1 MVTGYSV
8 GCRFSTTF
16 RKNTF
21 PPAKPGRQ
29 IDRATQ
35 HATSREGGQGGSARP
50 LLTACRLEV
59 DDFRRSLPTCRGRSF
74 LYQPGRPRFKQ
85 RLWRGSDD
93 RGRAFRNHAVASPS
107 MVARGRGARDGVH
120 LGCEIAGKK
129 MSVTLQHKHIPVPRD
144 GLKLKEREPTE
155 LGKARDCFMPDV
167 MKAQV
172 LDIATEQQSFE
183 ERFLERVGSKGQQSL
198 IFFWH
203 AMQGPL
209 LDERTDHRLCACRER
224 HLAATAVL
232 RIRQEEVATR
242 EVNVAELQRE
252 GLASPHRGFERKD
265 DGRLDVGV
273 RDRPWPA
280 RPG

>member
-1 MVTGYSV
+1 MYI
-8 GCRFSTTF
+8 
-16 RKNTF
+16 
-21 PPAKPGRQ
+21 A
-29 IDRATQ
+29 
-35 HATSREGGQGGSARP
+35 
-50 LLTACRLEV
+50 
-59 DDFRRSLPTCRGRSF
+59 
-74 LYQPGRPRFKQ
+74 
-85 RLWRGSDD
+85 
-93 RGRAFRNHAVASPS
+93 
-107 MVARGRGARDGVH
+107 GRGAGDGIR
-120 LGCEIAGKK
+120 LGREIASQKV
-129 MSVTLQHKHIPVPRD
+129 SVALQHPHVPVPRNR
-144 GLKLKEREPTE
+144 LKLEERELAG
-155 LGKARDCFMPDV
+155 LGKARDGFVPDV

-172 LDIATEQQSFE
+172 LDIATEQHSFE

-209 LDERTDHRLCACRER
+209 LDERTDHRLCACREQ

-273 RDRPWPA
+273 RVRP
-280 RPG
+280 